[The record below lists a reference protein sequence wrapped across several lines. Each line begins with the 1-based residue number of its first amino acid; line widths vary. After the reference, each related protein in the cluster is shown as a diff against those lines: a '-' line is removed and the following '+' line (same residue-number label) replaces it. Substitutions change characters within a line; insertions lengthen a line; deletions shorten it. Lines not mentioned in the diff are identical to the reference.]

1 MNLLDVIRAENRIRE
16 YIRKTPMEYSEYYS
30 GVTGGKVFMKLE
42 SLQVTGSF
50 KVRGALNKIITL
62 SDEERSR
69 GVVTASAGNHGKALA
84 YASMLFG
91 IKAVIFVPEYA
102 PKTKIEAIKGYG
114 AELKIVEGSYDKAEK
129 KAHEYAVEHNMT
141 FVSPYNDPQII
152 SGQGTIGLEILR
164 DKPSIENIVV
174 PVGGGGL
181 ISGISLA
188 AKEIN
193 PEIRV
198 YGVQSASSP
207 VMYESL
213 KAGRIVEVEL
223 KPSIAE
229 GLHGNIEKGS
239 ITFDVIKKYVDEM
252 LLVEEEDI
260 ANAIRDLVK
269 HHQLISEGAGAAGLA
284 AIHRYRD
291 KFKGEETAVV
301 VSGRNIDLER
311 IKKILCS

>member
-1 MNLLDVIRAENRIRE
+1 MNLLDVIRAEKRIRQ
-16 YIRKTPMEYSEYYS
+16 YIRETPLEYSEYYS
-30 GVTGGKVFMKLE
+30 DVTNGRIFMKLE

-62 SDEERSR
+62 SDKERSR

-84 YASMLFG
+84 YASMLFN

-102 PKTKIEAIKGYG
+102 PKTKIEAIKRYG

-129 KAHEYAVEHNMT
+129 KAREYAVEHGMT
-141 FVSPYNDPQII
+141 FVSPYNDSQII
-152 SGQGTIGLEILR
+152 FGQGTIGLEILR
-164 DKPSIENIVV
+164 DRPSVKNIVV

-193 PEIRV
+193 PEVRV
-198 YGVQSASSP
+198 YGVQSTSSP

-239 ITFDVIKKYVDEM
+239 ITFDVIKKYVDEI
-252 LLVEEEDI
+252 LLVEEEYIVD
-260 ANAIRDLVK
+260 AIRDLVK
-269 HHQLISEGAGAAGLA
+269 HHQLIAEGAGAAGLA
-284 AIHRYRD
+284 ALSKYND
-291 KFKGEETAVV
+291 KFRGSETVVV
-301 VSGRNIDLER
+301 VSGRNIDIER